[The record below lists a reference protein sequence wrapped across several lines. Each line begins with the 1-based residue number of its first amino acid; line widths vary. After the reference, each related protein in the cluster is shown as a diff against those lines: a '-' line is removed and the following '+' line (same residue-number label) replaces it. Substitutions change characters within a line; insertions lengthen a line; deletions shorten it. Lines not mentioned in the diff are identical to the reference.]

1 MKIVKWN
8 LVVIL
13 LIGVQAVFG
22 QKYISKDGHIWF
34 NASTPLENVEAHNH
48 QVASII
54 DEATGELV
62 FNVLIK
68 SFEFKATLMQ
78 EHFNENYMESGKFPK
93 ALFKGKI
100 TNLSA
105 VNFTKDGSYNVDI
118 SGDITIHGVTKPLTT
133 KSVLVIKSGK
143 ITGTSKFILQPKD
156 FDIVIPKL
164 VEGKIAKEIETNVD
178 ITYAKM

>member
-1 MKIVKWN
+1 MKIIKWN

-13 LIGVQAVFG
+13 LLGVQAVFA

-34 NASTPLENVEAHNH
+34 NASTPLENIEAHNH
-48 QVASII
+48 QVASIL
-54 DEATGELV
+54 DVTSGELV

-93 ALFKGKI
+93 ATFKGKI

-105 VNFTKDGSYNVDI
+105 VNFTKDGNYNVDI
-118 SGDITIHGVTKPLTT
+118 SGDLTIHGVTKPLNT
-133 KSVLVIKSGK
+133 KAVLAIKGGK
-143 ITGTSKFILQPKD
+143 ITGTSKFIIQPKD
-156 FDIVIPKL
+156 YDIIIPKL
-164 VEGKIAKEIETNVD
+164 VESKIAKEIETNVD
-178 ITYAKM
+178 INYAKM